1 MMRNYIKMA
10 FRNLWK
16 DKTFTMLNIA
26 GLAIG
31 IGVCIILFA
40 FVNKELAFDYQFLD
54 RHIAQLYVSKVNTAR
69 TITVFS
75 IIAIVI
81 ACLGLFGLAAFTAEQ
96 RTKEIG
102 MRKVLGATVTS
113 IAQLLSKDFLK
124 LIVIAFVI
132 AAPLAYWLMNKWL
145 LDFVYRTE
153 ISLWVFVFAGSAAI
167 LIALIT
173 VSFQAIKAAIANPI
187 DSLKME

>member
-1 MMRNYIKMA
+1 MIRNYIKMA

-54 RHIAQLYVSKVNTAR
+54 RHIAQLYVSEVNTAR